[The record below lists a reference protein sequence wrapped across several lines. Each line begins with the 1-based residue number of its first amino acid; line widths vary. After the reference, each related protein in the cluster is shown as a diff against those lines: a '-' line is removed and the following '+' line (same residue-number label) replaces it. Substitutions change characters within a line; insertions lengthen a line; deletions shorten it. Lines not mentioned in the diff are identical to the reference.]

1 VFRVPAPGRIHVSP
15 SPRSP
20 AAQRRSCT
28 CPARESYVNPAYAGA
43 SYINAIKAY
52 VSLLNANGIVA
63 ILDLHWTDGAYT
75 GPSSGCSSAQA
86 ICQKPMPDA
95 AQAIPFWT
103 SVANTFKGN
112 NAVILDLFKRAGR
125 PRPQPGRVLALL
137 QLQHLQHPVLEAPK
151 DVRLS
156 LP

>member
-1 VFRVPAPGRIHVSP
+1 
-15 SPRSP
+15 
-20 AAQRRSCT
+20 
-28 CPARESYVNPAYAGA
+28 
-43 SYINAIKAY
+43 
-52 VSLLNANGIVA
+52 
-63 ILDLHWTDGAYT
+63 
-75 GPSSGCSSAQA
+75 
-86 ICQKPMPDA
+86 MPDA

-112 NAVILDLFKRAGR
+112 NAVILDLFIRAGR